1 MYEILEPAFTPI
13 ETRRMALIQT
23 YGGKKTNPQT
33 GQEQWGLFPTD
44 ENFPKYL
51 EEWKAIC
58 EEGPVEINI
67 KPMTLHMFGQDTKGI
82 QLQELIWL
90 GQLVVDTEK
99 E

>member
-1 MYEILEPAFTPI
+1 
-13 ETRRMALIQT
+13 MALIQT

-51 EEWKAIC
+51 EEWKVLC

-67 KPMTLHMFGQDTKGI
+67 KPMTLQMFGQDTKGI

-90 GQLVVDTEK
+90 GQLVIDTEK